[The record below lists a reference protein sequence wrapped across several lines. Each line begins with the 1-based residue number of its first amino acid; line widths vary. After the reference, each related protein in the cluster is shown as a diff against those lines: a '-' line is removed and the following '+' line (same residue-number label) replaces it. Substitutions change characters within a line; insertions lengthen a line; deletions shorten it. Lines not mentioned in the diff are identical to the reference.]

1 LPIRVGIV
9 QMASGEDKAENM
21 KKASE
26 MVFST
31 IEEGAELILLPEL
44 FNYLP
49 PKMTKEGYLK
59 NAEMLNGPTIISLSK
74 IAKDKGVAII
84 AGSIAEKSKEG
95 IFNTSCLVTPSGI
108 SGTYRKIHLFKFG
121 EVNEGKVLSAGKEP
135 KVVEY
140 RGMRIGLTIC
150 FDLRFPELYRAE
162 TLLGAELISI
172 VAAFLERTGRAHW
185 MTLLRARAIENQLY
199 ILAANQAKRAGR
211 GPVYYGHS
219 CVIDPWGRI
228 VARADQGEEVLV
240 TDLQLEKVK
249 EVRRGL
255 PALSFRR
262 SDVYQVGG

>member
-9 QMASGEDKAENM
+9 QMASGEDKAENLR
-21 KKASE
+21 KASE
-26 MVFST
+26 MVFSAT
-31 IEEGAELILLPEL
+31 EKGAELILLPEL

-49 PKMTKEGYLK
+49 PKMTKEGYQK
-59 NAEMLNGPTIISLSK
+59 NAEMLDGPTITTLSK

-95 IFNTSCLVTPSGI
+95 IFNTSCLLAPSGI
-108 SGTYRKIHLFKFG
+108 SGTYRKVHLFKFG

-140 RGMRIGLTIC
+140 RGTKIGLTIC

-172 VAAFLERTGRAHW
+172 VAAFLEKTGRAHW
-185 MTLLRARAIENQLY
+185 MTLLRARAIENQVY
-199 ILAANQAKRAGR
+199 VLAANQAKSARK
-211 GPVYYGHS
+211 GPIYYGHS

-228 VARADQGEEVLV
+228 VARSDQGEEVLV

-249 EVRRGL
+249 KVRRGL
-255 PALSFRR
+255 PVLSFRR
-262 SDVYQVGG
+262 PDVYRVGD

>member
-1 LPIRVGIV
+1 
-9 QMASGEDKAENM
+9 MASGEDKAENM